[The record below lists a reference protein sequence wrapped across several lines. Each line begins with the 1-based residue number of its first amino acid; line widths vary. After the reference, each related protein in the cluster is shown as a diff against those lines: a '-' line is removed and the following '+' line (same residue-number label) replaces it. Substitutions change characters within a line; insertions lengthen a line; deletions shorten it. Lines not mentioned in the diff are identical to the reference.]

1 MPDIESTSIVG
12 EVTAPVEIKAEIQ
25 GSTVVQVEIVGT
37 GPQGPQGI
45 QGEKGETGDTGPQ
58 GEQGIQGETG
68 PQGEKGDKGDKGDPG
83 EYSAQNPPPYPVT
96 SVNGQTGDV
105 SVPVP
110 TKVSDLTND
119 IGFVNAAG
127 AAAAAPVQSVNGQTG
142 AVDTKPRTGSVT
154 LAAANWA
161 GSGPYTQT
169 VTVSGA
175 SVTANSKVDIQPDAT
190 AVQQMVDDGVSALYI
205 VNNNTI
211 LTAYAVGAALTVDIT
226 VQVTVTEV
234 G

>member
-1 MPDIESTSIVG
+1 MADIESTSIIG
-12 EVTAPVEIKAEIQ
+12 EVTAPIEIKAEIQ
-25 GSTVVQVEIVGT
+25 NSLIIQAEITGT

-96 SVNGQTGDV
+96 SVNGQTG
-105 SVPVP
+105 
-110 TKVSDLTND
+110 
-119 IGFVNAAG
+119 
-127 AAAAAPVQSVNGQTG
+127 
-142 AVDTKPRTGSVT
+142 AVDVRPKTGTVT
-154 LAAANWA
+154 LTAANWT

-175 SVTANSKVDIQPDAT
+175 AVTANSKVDLQADAA
-190 AVQQMVDDGVSALYI
+190 AVQQMVDDGVSAVYI
-205 VNNNTI
+205 VNNSAV
-211 LTAYAVGAALTVDIT
+211 LTAYAVGAALTANVT
-226 VQVTVTEV
+226 LQATVTEV
-234 G
+234 N